1 MDLPLLGRGRTAD
14 VYDLG
19 DGRVLRRYREP
30 RPSLVQ
36 REVTAMRALRAAGA
50 PVPQV
55 FEATDTDIVM
65 EKVRGRAMLDE
76 LKVRPWRAGRMGRQI
91 GEVHLA
97 VLQVDAGTL
106 DLPVAADG
114 STVLHL
120 DYHPGN
126 VMVDGAAATVIDWT
140 NAGIGPAGL
149 DVAMTWMLMATS
161 DVDDVPRLL
170 RPFVRRLR
178 RRVVGEYLAA
188 TRAIDPLP
196 YIPLACRRRIEDP
209 ETRPEEKER
218 VRVFEADATGGATE
232 GPGPSA
238 PG

>member
-30 RPSLVQ
+30 RPALVQ

-55 FEATDTDIVM
+55 FDSNDTDIVM

-76 LKVRPWRAGRMGRQI
+76 LKVRPWRAGRLGRQL

-97 VLQVDAGTL
+97 VLQVVTEPL

-126 VMVDGAAATVIDWT
+126 VMVDGSGAMVIDWT
-140 NAGIGPAGL
+140 NAGLGPAGL

-178 RRVVGEYLAA
+178 ARIVEEYLAA
-188 TRAIDPLP
+188 TRAVDPLP
-196 YIPLACRRRIEDP
+196 YVRDACRRRLEDP

-218 VRVFEADATGGATE
+218 VRAFEAATA
-232 GPGPSA
+232 PA
-238 PG
+238 PGAPA